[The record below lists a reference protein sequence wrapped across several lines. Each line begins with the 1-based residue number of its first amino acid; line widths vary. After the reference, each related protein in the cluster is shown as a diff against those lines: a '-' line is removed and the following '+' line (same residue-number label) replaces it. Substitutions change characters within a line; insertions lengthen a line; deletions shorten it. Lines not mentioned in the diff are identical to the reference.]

1 MLDNTDRK
9 ILNFLSKDA
18 RASLKQIGDACHLSS
33 AGIHLR
39 LKKLEEQGI
48 ITGSR
53 FTIDH
58 FKIGY
63 QTQSFIG
70 IYFDRANIYRK
81 VSHALLAIPEVIECS
96 YTTGNFSLLIKVMCR
111 DNKHLTEIL
120 SNQIQTI
127 EGIARTETFICLEQT
142 FQREIELKLEEKP

>member
-1 MLDNTDRK
+1 MLDETDRK
-9 ILNFLSKDA
+9 ILNVLSKDA
-18 RASLKQIGDACHLSS
+18 KASLKQIGDACFLSS
-33 AGIHLR
+33 AGVHLR

-48 ITGSR
+48 ITGSKY
-53 FTIDH
+53 ILDH
-58 FKIGY
+58 SKMGY

-70 IYFDRANIYRK
+70 VYFDRANIYRS
-81 VSHALLAIPEVIECS
+81 VSKALYAIPEVIECS
-96 YTTGNFSLLIKVMCR
+96 YTTGNFSLLIKVLCR

-142 FQREIELKLEEKP
+142 FQREIELKAI

>member
-1 MLDNTDRK
+1 MIDATDRK
-9 ILNFLSKDA
+9 ILNLLSKDA
-18 RASLKQIGDACHLSS
+18 RASLKQIGDACHLST
-33 AGIHLR
+33 AGVHLR
-39 LKKLEEQGI
+39 LKKLEESGI
-48 ITGSR
+48 ITGSKY
-53 FTIDH
+53 ILDH

-70 IYFDRANIYRK
+70 VYFDRANIYRK
-81 VSHALLAIPEVIECS
+81 VSKALFDIPEVVECS
-96 YTTGNFSLLIKVMCR
+96 YTTGNFSLLIKVLCR

-142 FQREIELKLEEKP
+142 FQREIELKLDA

>member
-1 MLDNTDRK
+1 MIDATDRK
-9 ILNFLSKDA
+9 ILNLLTKDA
-18 RASLKQIGDACHLSS
+18 RSSLKQLGDACHLSS
-33 AGIHLR
+33 AGVHLR
-39 LKKLEEQGI
+39 LKKLEEQGV
-48 ITGSR
+48 ITGSKY
-53 FTIDH
+53 TLDY
-58 FKIGY
+58 FKMGY

-81 VSHALLAIPEVIECS
+81 VSSALQAIPEVIECS
-96 YTTGNFSLLIKVMCR
+96 YTTGNFSLLIKVLCR

-142 FQREIELKLEEKP
+142 FQREIELTSET